1 MSLDPKEKS
10 HAQVENPGHYFRRR
24 GLDAG
29 FRMGLAGVKLTSHC
43 AEAERKSI
51 FEKAEAYSSVTE
63 RLFYRNAISRETYHI
78 RQGYFMAC
86 MDENQAYWKE
96 LQSGDRDGIRFEK
109 EIFRQACNLGR

>member
-1 MSLDPKEKS
+1 MLRSKTLAIIFAAVALTPVS
-10 HAQVENPGHYFRRR
+10 AW
-24 GLDAG
+24 
-29 FRMGLAGVKLTSHC
+29 LAGGKLTSHC